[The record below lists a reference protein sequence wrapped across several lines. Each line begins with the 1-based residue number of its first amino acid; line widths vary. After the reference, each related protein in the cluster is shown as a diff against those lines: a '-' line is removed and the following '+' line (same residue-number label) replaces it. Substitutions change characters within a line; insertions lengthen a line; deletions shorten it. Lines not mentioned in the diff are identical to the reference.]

1 MKDWTGNSH
10 TTFAIIGASNHS
22 DVVRQKEDYYATE
35 PKAAELLL
43 QHCHLDGPIWEP
55 ACGERHLAS
64 VFERAGYDVR
74 SSDIIRRC
82 DCEQLDFLSPDNLQ
96 MWNGDIV
103 TNPPYKY
110 AQQFVEHSL
119 RLVPDGHKV
128 CMFLK
133 LTFLEG
139 KARKSLFIN
148 TPPYRILVSSSRLIC
163 AMNGEFDKYP
173 SSAVA
178 YAWYVWVKGFKGMTT
193 VEWIN

>member
-1 MKDWTGNSH
+1 MKDWTGNRH
-10 TTFAIIGASNHS
+10 TTFVVIGASNHS

-148 TPPYRILVSSSRLIC
+148 TPPLSDFGQQQSPDMRHERRVRQIPLQCRGLRLVCVGQR
-163 AMNGEFDKYP
+163 FQRDDHRR
-173 SSAVA
+173 VD
-178 YAWYVWVKGFKGMTT
+178 
-193 VEWIN
+193 